1 MEGKREIKEK
11 KNRGIVA
18 LSNKKEKKKKN
29 RVLLIYIITEEPSV
43 VELLGLSMLTKPRGE
58 ALRTL
63 PGDPNLEVLQQPTLG
78 KLLGLSM
85 GTQILGC

>member
-43 VELLGLSMLTKPRGE
+43 VELLGLSMRTKTSG
-58 ALRTL
+58 
-63 PGDPNLEVLQQPTLG
+63 
-78 KLLGLSM
+78 
-85 GTQILGC
+85 